1 MADDGETPPNATV
14 YVRNLDERIKI
25 PFLIE
30 TLRRLF
36 AEYGNIVDVIAK
48 KSIKRK
54 GQAFVVYDSVDSAQE
69 AIDELQGFDV
79 FGQQMH
85 LDFAKTRSDATVL
98 REDGQDGLETHKKHR
113 LAEKE
118 RKQAVEAAQKPAAPP
133 KRNADPSLTERPAKT
148 AKPGQQPGVVPD
160 EYLPPNKVLFLRDLP
175 EDYGKDALTA
185 IFSRFPGFQELRTV
199 PGRSGIAFVEYESEE
214 GAIAAKEAMGGV
226 ELGGKNIRVTYQR
239 Q

>member
-1 MADDGETPPNATV
+1 M
-14 YVRNLDERIKI
+14 RNLDERIKI

-98 REDGQDGLETHKKHR
+98 REDGQEGLETHKKHR
-113 LAEKE
+113 LAEKGMTCIY
-118 RKQAVEAAQKPAAPP
+118 KNGKCLAP
-133 KRNADPSLTERPAKT
+133 S
-148 AKPGQQPGVVPD
+148 
-160 EYLPPNKVLFLRDLP
+160 
-175 EDYGKDALTA
+175 
-185 IFSRFPGFQELRTV
+185 
-199 PGRSGIAFVEYESEE
+199 
-214 GAIAAKEAMGGV
+214 
-226 ELGGKNIRVTYQR
+226 
-239 Q
+239 